1 MSVTDLLSRF
11 KMVYQLLDLPLLQ
24 SPCQEPVTDPPLHQW
39 NL

>member
-1 MSVTDLLSRF
+1 MSVTNLLSQF

-24 SPCQEPVTDPPLHQW
+24 SPCQGPVTDPTSQQW